1 MCPSTF
7 PYFECCATDARSLLC
22 LNGANRHVYTPML
35 AQSPLHLSYKAG
47 PAHALEPDKPRRGDW
62 ITEVLVNV
70 TTGTIGTGTGA
81 GADTGAHKL

>member
-1 MCPSTF
+1 
-7 PYFECCATDARSLLC
+7 
-22 LNGANRHVYTPML
+22 ML
-35 AQSPLHLSYKAG
+35 EQSPLHLSYKAG